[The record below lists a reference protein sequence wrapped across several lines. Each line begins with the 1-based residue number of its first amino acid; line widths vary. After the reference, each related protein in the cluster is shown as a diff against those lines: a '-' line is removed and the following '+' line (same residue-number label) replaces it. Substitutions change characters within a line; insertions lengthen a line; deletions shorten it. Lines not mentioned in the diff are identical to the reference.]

1 MEIELRHL
9 RYFMAV
15 ADHGGM
21 RRAADALG
29 VLHGT
34 LSHRLRDLEE
44 EVGVALFFRSNKG
57 VKLTKAGQDFLRRI
71 RRVFNEMQEA
81 FDQVYAEGDVE
92 TGEVSIGLFSS
103 LASGF
108 LPELLSEYKHENPS
122 IRLRYSQGSA
132 LSHIGE
138 IRSNSMDVAF
148 LAGYQDIFG
157 CRVEPLW
164 TEAVYAALPENH
176 PLAQSDQTDSI
187 TWQDLVGSH
196 FLVSELAAGRE
207 MHDYIADQMKPYDQH
222 PVIEHC
228 DLHHDNLLPLVGLGK
243 GIAIAGE
250 AFTSIAFPG
259 VVYRRIADAS
269 VEFSM
274 VWSPANENPALRRFL
289 FKARAIAKDREHGQ
303 AASR

>member
-1 MEIELRHL
+1 MEIELRQL

-138 IRSNSMDVAF
+138 IRSLYDNRQ
-148 LAGYQDIFG
+148 G
-157 CRVEPLW
+157 
-164 TEAVYAALPENH
+164 
-176 PLAQSDQTDSI
+176 
-187 TWQDLVGSH
+187 GS
-196 FLVSELAAGRE
+196 RE
-207 MHDYIADQMKPYDQH
+207 REI
-222 PVIEHC
+222 
-228 DLHHDNLLPLVGLGK
+228 
-243 GIAIAGE
+243 
-250 AFTSIAFPG
+250 G
-259 VVYRRIADAS
+259 V
-269 VEFSM
+269 
-274 VWSPANENPALRRFL
+274 
-289 FKARAIAKDREHGQ
+289 
-303 AASR
+303 